1 MKNTTKFAGVLT
13 MLAMALAMATVS
25 ASAQLNSNT
34 GTVTINANLP
44 ESLTV
49 SLTNPTVTIPLTSNT
64 AVNNSTAPAAG
75 TAIQT
80 AWVLQ
85 PGRTSVKVFVYAA
98 VANPLANTLGTDT
111 IPATS
116 ILISNTGQGGAYS
129 ALAAGTPF
137 GTGLQIGASTAITG
151 ANKASSRT
159 DTVFFQ
165 INTTFNPQLSAG
177 TYTGTLNVQAQATP

>member
-1 MKNTTKFAGVLT
+1 MKRTAKLVCILT
-13 MLAMALAMATVS
+13 MFVMALVMATAS

-49 SLTNPTVTIPLTSNT
+49 NLTNPTVTIPLTENT

-75 TAIQT
+75 TTITT

-85 PGRTSVKVFVYAA
+85 PGRTAVKVFVYSAS
-98 VANPLANTLGTDT
+98 ANPLTNGTDT

-151 ANKASSRT
+151 TNKASSRT
-159 DTVFFQ
+159 DTIFFQ

>member
-1 MKNTTKFAGVLT
+1 MKNTTRFAGVLT

-64 AVNNSTAPAAG
+64 AVNNSAAAVAG
-75 TAIQT
+75 TAIDT

-85 PGRTSVKVFVYAA
+85 PGRTGVKVFVYST
-98 VANPLANTLGTDT
+98 VANPFSNGTDT

-151 ANKASSRT
+151 ANKSSSRS
-159 DTVFFQ
+159 DTIFFQ
-165 INTTFNPQLSAG
+165 INTTFNPQLS
-177 TYTGTLNVQAQATP
+177 